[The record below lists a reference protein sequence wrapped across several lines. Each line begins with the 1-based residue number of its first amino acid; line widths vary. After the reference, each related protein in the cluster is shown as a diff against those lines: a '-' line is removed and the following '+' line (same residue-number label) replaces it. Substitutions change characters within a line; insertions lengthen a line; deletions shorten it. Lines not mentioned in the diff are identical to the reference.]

1 MSLNHLKS
9 WSFNQKVTFSLLALL
24 VMMLFFGA
32 FVTLFVQD
40 DLQSFQQGEIGEKIT
55 ALTEKML
62 DGNEN
67 QSELFKGV
75 NDLIKA
81 VDSSKLN
88 SGFYIQIVYNLIV
101 FLGVSLL
108 LGKVFLPKGIHS
120 FTFKNK
126 APILFI
132 ASFVV
137 AVNIQIIGSDA
148 LKLNEILGLD
158 QLQEYFTGTD
168 KFDDLKNM
176 ITQYMFLLPNE
187 HRGWLITLIGVA
199 LIPAVGEEFM
209 FRGYLMKLLSSKFN
223 HHNGIA
229 LSGLL
234 FALIHFNLTNFFYYF
249 VLGVVLGYMYYW
261 GRNLLFPIIVH
272 FINNALVVIVYLE
285 SISTG
290 AIQTDDALDYS
301 LRTYSIMAYA
311 SVALCLV
318 IFFMNYKRNKF
329 IVK

>member
-234 FALIHFNLTNFFYYF
+234 FALIHFNLTNFF
-249 VLGVVLGYMYYW
+249 
-261 GRNLLFPIIVH
+261 LLFRFRSRIRLYVLLGSK
-272 FINNALVVIVYLE
+272 FI
-285 SISTG
+285 
-290 AIQTDDALDYS
+290 YS
-301 LRTYSIMAYA
+301 LLLFY
-311 SVALCLV
+311 
-318 IFFMNYKRNKF
+318 
-329 IVK
+329 